1 MKRRE
6 FITLIGGAAAS
17 WPLTARAQQPNRMR
31 RIGVLLPTS
40 PAYSARFIDALRQG
54 LRELGYVEGQD
65 IAIEA
70 RFGNGAIES
79 LPALAAEL
87 AALNPACIVAGSDRA
102 VLASRKATTSIPIV
116 MGGISGDPV
125 SLGLAASFARPA
137 ANVTGLTLSIVNA
150 SGDLGLAGKQ
160 IELLRELRPGLARI
174 GVVFNPDDLV
184 GRIYWR
190 SAQEA
195 GRILKI
201 ECFALE
207 VRQRSELEGAFA
219 TGKREGL
226 AALLIP
232 ISPSLTSVPDWVV
245 PLVAQAGLPAIYGQR
260 DFVVAGGLISYN
272 ANLVDIWRR
281 TANFVDKI
289 LKGAKPGDLPIEQPT
304 KFELVINL
312 KTAKALGLDVS
323 LSLQQRADEVIE

>member
-1 MKRRE
+1 MRRRE
-6 FITLIGGAAAS
+6 FITLLGGAAAA
-17 WPLTARAQQPNRMR
+17 WPLGVRAQQTDQMK

-54 LRELGYVEGQD
+54 LRELGHVEGQD

-70 RFGNGAIES
+70 RFGNGAIET

-125 SLGLAASFARPA
+125 LLGLAASFARPA

-184 GRIYWR
+184 GKIYWK

-195 GRILKI
+195 ARILKI

-289 LKGAKPGDLPIEQPT
+289 LKGVKPGDLPIEQPT

-312 KTAKALGLDVS
+312 KTAKALGLTVPQS
-323 LSLQQRADEVIE
+323 LLVAADEVIE

>member
-1 MKRRE
+1 MQRRE
-6 FITLIGGAAAS
+6 FITLLGGAAAA
-17 WPLTARAQQPNRMR
+17 WPRGVRAQQTDQMK

-54 LRELGYVEGQD
+54 LRELGHVEGQD

-70 RFGNGAIES
+70 RFGNGAIET

-125 SLGLAASFARPA
+125 LLGLAASFARPA

-184 GRIYWR
+184 GKIYWK

-195 GRILKI
+195 ARILKI

-289 LKGAKPGDLPIEQPT
+289 LKGVKPGDLPIEQPT

-312 KTAKALGLDVS
+312 KTAKALGLTVPQS
-323 LSLQQRADEVIE
+323 LLVAADEVIE

>member
-1 MKRRE
+1 MQRRE
-6 FITLIGGAAAS
+6 FITLISAAAVAL
-17 WPLTARAQQPNRMR
+17 PLAARAQQPNRMR

-40 PAYSARFIDALRQG
+40 PAYSARFIDALREG
-54 LRELGYVEGQD
+54 LRELGYVEGKD
-65 IAIEA
+65 ITIEA
-70 RFGNGAIES
+70 RFGNGAIET

-87 AALNPACIVAGSDRA
+87 AALNPACTVAGSDRA
-102 VLASRKATTSIPIV
+102 VLAMRKATTSIPIV
-116 MGGISGDPV
+116 VGGISGDPV
-125 SLGLAASFARPA
+125 ALGLAASLARPA
-137 ANVTGLTLSIVNA
+137 ANVTGLTLSIVND

-184 GRIYWR
+184 GKIYWK
-190 SAQEA
+190 SVQEA
-195 GRILKI
+195 ARFLKI
-201 ECFALE
+201 DCAAIE
-207 VRQRSELEGAFA
+207 VRKRSELEGAIA
-219 TGKREGL
+219 AGKRDGI

-232 ISPSLTSVPDWVV
+232 ISPSITSVPDWVV
-245 PLVAQAGLPAIYGQR
+245 PLVGKAALPAVYGQR

-281 TANFVDKI
+281 TAGFVDKI
-289 LKGAKPGDLPIEQPT
+289 LKGVKPGDLPIEQPT

-323 LSLQQRADEVIE
+323 SQLQQRADEVIE